1 MPVYSVSQVAFYLR
15 DILGRDPLLQ
25 DLWVNGEVANLS
37 RPGSG
42 HSYFTLRE
50 DNSSLRCVM
59 FRDARGAE
67 RLENGGSVIVHGRI
81 SIYPAR
87 GELQFVADMV
97 QPEGVGELQLKLA
110 QLKLK
115 LEREGLFEPT
125 RKRPVPRFPKRIAVI
140 TSPSG
145 AVWRDIQNVV
155 ARRYPLIELLLTP
168 APVQGENATPGIV
181 EAFQRLN
188 EIQDIDVVVL
198 ARGGGSLEDLW
209 PFNQEAVARAVYASR
224 APVISAVGHES
235 DVTIAD
241 LVADRRAAT
250 PSAAAEMAVPDLL
263 ELSRRVR
270 AARQALQTGISR
282 DSAIR
287 SNALEQLERR
297 LQRGGPDLDILRGSI
312 DDLLKQAA
320 THLSHNR
327 TVKAHRFDG
336 LKMRLESLSPL
347 QTLRRGYAIVQ
358 RTLDGTVV
366 SDSAQVGP
374 RDPVRVTLNRGMLD
388 AEVTSTDGA
397 GISNKVEAADGLG
410 RDA

>member
-42 HSYFTLRE
+42 HSYFTLRG

-67 RLENGGSVIVHGRI
+67 RLENGVSVIVHGRI

-87 GELQFVADMV
+87 GELQLVADMV

-110 QLKLK
+110 QLKLQ
-115 LEREGLFEPT
+115 LEHEGLFEPT
-125 RKRPVPRFPKRIAVI
+125 RKRSIPLFPRRIAVI

-145 AVWRDIQNVV
+145 AVWRDVQNVL

-168 APVQGENATPGIV
+168 TPVQGQNAAPGIV

-188 EIQDIDVVVL
+188 EIHDIDVVIL
-198 ARGGGSLEDLW
+198 ARGGGSFEDLW
-209 PFNQEAVARAVYASR
+209 PFNEEAVARAVYASR
-224 APVISAVGHES
+224 APVISAVGHET

-250 PSAAAEMAVPDLL
+250 PSAAAEMAAPDLL

-270 AARQALQTGISR
+270 TARQALQTGISR
-282 DSAIR
+282 YSAIG
-287 SNALEQLERR
+287 SNAIEQLERR
-297 LQRGGPDLDILRGSI
+297 LQRAGPDLDILRGSI
-312 DDLLKQAA
+312 DDLLKRAA

-336 LKMRLESLSPL
+336 LKMRLESLSPQ

-366 SDSAQVGP
+366 SDSAEVRP

-397 GISNKVEAADGLG
+397 GISNKVEAADRLE
-410 RDA
+410 RDF